1 MQWAVS
7 GKLRKLLFG
16 KTRGSTESFLT
27 LIPQLFVFLVMF
39 QLIFMQFG
47 IMRESNFSQ
56 SELAKVAIKGGSIDY
71 QRHPLAG
78 GGSVLL
84 LDQRSVVDKFIDFGF
99 TSSKRVISIAVDENE
114 NN

>member
-7 GKLRKLLFG
+7 DKLRKFLFA
-16 KTRGSTESFLT
+16 RAQGSAESFLT

-39 QLIFMQFG
+39 QLVFMQFS

-56 SELAKVAIKGGSIDY
+56 AELAKVAIKGGSLDY
-71 QRHPLAG
+71 ERYPLTG

-84 LDQRSVVDKFIDFGF
+84 LDQRGVISKFIDFGF
-99 TSSKRVISIAVDENE
+99 TSGKRVISIAVDENE

>member
-7 GKLRKLLFG
+7 GKLRKLLFT
-16 KTRGSTESFLT
+16 KTRGSAESFLT

-39 QLIFMQFG
+39 QLVFMQFS

-56 SELAKVAIKGGSIDY
+56 AELAKVAIKGGSIDY
-71 QRHPLAG
+71 ERHSLAG

-84 LDQRSVVDKFIDFGF
+84 LDQRGVIDKFIDFGF
-99 TSSKRVISIAVDENE
+99 TSGKRVISIAVDENE